1 MKIIENLREFPGMHI
16 NFSQLSVFRYFVPDR
31 ESRKDFRNINNIYLI
46 LDGKYRYLNDNGDML
61 EAGAHD
67 IVLLPYGSAYSRF
80 LLNGSNLGN
89 GFCLDFLMVD
99 ENGQNIIFP
108 PHITHLTTDHD
119 GYFESLYNSAM
130 KAQLDSHGGFEFR
143 SIVYNIFDKIFAE
156 TNKFSSPDSP
166 WKIIAPA
173 INSIERSPQ
182 NNISITE
189 LADRCNLSETRFRK
203 LFRAYTGGMNPV
215 EYRNSLRIMKAKELL
230 LAANRSYSIENMADM
245 LGFYDASY
253 FIKTFE
259 RFTGMTPREYRNLT
273 E

>member
-1 MKIIENLREFPGMHI
+1 
-16 NFSQLSVFRYFVPDR
+16 
-31 ESRKDFRNINNIYLI
+31 
-46 LDGKYRYLNDNGDML
+46 
-61 EAGAHD
+61 
-67 IVLLPYGSAYSRF
+67 
-80 LLNGSNLGN
+80 
-89 GFCLDFLMVD
+89 
-99 ENGQNIIFP
+99 
-108 PHITHLTTDHD
+108 
-119 GYFESLYNSAM
+119 M

-173 INSIERSPQ
+173 ISSIERSPQ

-203 LFRAYTGGMNPV
+203 LFRAYTGGTNPV
-215 EYRNSLRIMKAKELL
+215 EYRNSRRIMKAKELL

-253 FIKTFE
+253 FIKTF
-259 RFTGMTPREYRNLT
+259 
-273 E
+273 